1 MPPAGTRV
9 MRFLLALL
17 LSVVRPAAIADSS
30 LPDLARLALTPGDQ
44 RTVFLL
50 REGLSSPDPRVRGTA
65 ARVTATLRLG
75 LLLSEILN
83 AIEQEKDLGAFR
95 EEAFAAASLDR
106 ERGVP
111 AILAAAGR
119 LSPAGRGIAAQPLA
133 RALGPEALSLYVA
146 ELRPGITESKT
157 AAAFFLW
164 ATRDDPV
171 LLSEVAKS
179 ALDRRD
185 AVSWEAVLRTFT
197 ELNREPD
204 EALLRSGLGSD
215 KGALVSATARYLVA
229 ALTRGGSASHARAAF
244 GASLPTARERLSG
257 ADRFCVDLLAR
268 KLGETARVDEELLV
282 AWRDGRAVP
291 PKLPTGGDGLLTKEE
306 REAMEAALDREHPG
320 WKAFRPQADDFA
332 GRSVAR
338 RKDGTLS
345 GTREDFASTLAMASD
360 LPSGL
365 VSSVL
370 KMSPCLTGDEAFVI
384 AKSSFRENGRSER
397 ASVLVSPAEAC
408 THAAAPLLALV
419 YAGDFDPPF
428 LEPSQLLV
436 LPLGESFRR
445 VSEETLDAA
454 NWEPADEKGGGFVAP
469 EVKLRVKP
477 QYPEKMRRARVQ
489 GEVLLQG
496 VIGTSGVVRALR
508 LTRGTG
514 SHDSRSH
521 PLESLE
527 MSSFLAVMRWTY
539 LPARRVGRPVPAWLD
554 TRTTF
559 TLR

>member
-1 MPPAGTRV
+1 MTPAGNRAA
-9 MRFLLALL
+9 RFAFALL
-17 LSVVRPAAIADSS
+17 LGVVRPSAMADSS
-30 LPDLARLALTPGDQ
+30 LPDLAKLVLTPGDL
-44 RTVFLL
+44 RTVPLL

-65 ARVTATLRLG
+65 ARVTAVLRSGPLFDD
-75 LLLSEILN
+75 LLA
-83 AIEQEKDLGAFR
+83 AIERETDLGAFR
-95 EEAFAAASLDR
+95 EEAFAAASLDS

-111 AILAAAGR
+111 AVLAAAGR
-119 LSPAGRGIAAQPLA
+119 LGPAGRGIAAQPLA
-133 RALGPEALSLYVA
+133 RALGPKALSLYVA
-146 ELRPGITESKT
+146 ELRPGITEPMT

-185 AVSWEAVLRTFT
+185 AVSWEGVLRTFT
-197 ELNREPD
+197 ELNREPE
-204 EALLRSGLGSD
+204 EALLGSGLGSNE
-215 KGALVSATARYLVA
+215 GGIVSATARSLVA
-229 ALTRGGSASHARAAF
+229 ALSRGRDTSRARMAF
-244 GASLPTARERLSG
+244 GPALPTARERLAG
-257 ADRFCVDLLAR
+257 TDRFFVDLLAR
-268 KLGETARVDEELLV
+268 KLGETARVDQELLG
-282 AWRDGRAVP
+282 AWRDGGVVP
-291 PKLPTGGDGLLTKEE
+291 PKLPIGSDGLLTKEE
-306 REAMEAALDREHPG
+306 REAIEAALNKQHPG
-320 WKAFRPQADDFA
+320 WKTFRPQADDFA
-332 GRSVAR
+332 GRAVGR

-345 GTREDFASTLAMASD
+345 GSREDFASTLAMASD

-370 KMSPCLTGDEAFVI
+370 KMSPCPTGDEAFVV
-384 AKSSFRENGRSER
+384 AKSLFRENGRSER

-408 THAAAPLLALV
+408 TKAAAPLLALV

-454 NWEPADEKGGGFVAP
+454 NWEPADETGGGFVAP
-469 EVKLRVKP
+469 EARLRVRP
-477 QYPEKMRRARVQ
+477 HYPEKMRRARVQ
-489 GEVLLQG
+489 GDVVLQG

-514 SHDSRSH
+514 SLDSRSH

-527 MSSFLAVMRWTY
+527 LSSFFAVMRWIY
-539 LPARRVGRPVPAWLD
+539 LPARREGRPVPAWVD
-554 TRTTF
+554 TRVSF